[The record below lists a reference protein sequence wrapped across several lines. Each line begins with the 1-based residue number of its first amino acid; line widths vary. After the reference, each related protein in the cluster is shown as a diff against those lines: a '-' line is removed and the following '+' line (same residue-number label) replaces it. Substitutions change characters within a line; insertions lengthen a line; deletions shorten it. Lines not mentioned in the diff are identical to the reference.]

1 MGGYYYT
8 GCVVCGI
15 EAGFGSCQSICA
27 HYRDLKKSGQGAQLR
42 WLDADELERTYRF
55 REKREWVD
63 TLRLSRF
70 PCCRSI
76 NCVELIISHSLF

>member
-15 EAGFGSCQSICA
+15 EAGVSSCRSICA
-27 HYRDLKKSGQGAQLR
+27 HYRDLKESGQGAQLL

-55 REKREWVD
+55 REKRDWVD
-63 TLRLSRF
+63 TLRLSPF
-70 PCCRSI
+70 PFCPSI
-76 NCVELIISHSLF
+76 D